1 MDLCNDTFALRTW
14 NVNTLWGRCMI
25 WCVESRGTNKMQL
38 GSTLHMQL
46 WLWNQTPKSLLLR
59 YCPGGCGTTDK
70 HWLAAAQLDFLPVDE
85 RDAIMWLR
93 NAEKTAITVVCAYA
107 LVYRRWATVTG
118 KL

>member
-1 MDLCNDTFALRTW
+1 
-14 NVNTLWGRCMI
+14 
-25 WCVESRGTNKMQL
+25 MQL

-59 YCPGGCGTTDK
+59 YCPGGCGTTDQ

-107 LVYRRWATVTG
+107 HRRWATVTG
-118 KL
+118 MLSHPAAPGHRKIPQLKTNYKLKF

>member
-1 MDLCNDTFALRTW
+1 
-14 NVNTLWGRCMI
+14 
-25 WCVESRGTNKMQL
+25 MQL

-107 LVYRRWATVTG
+107 HRRWATVTG
-118 KL
+118 KLSHPAAPGHRKIPQLKTNYRPKF